1 MAEIQVG
8 IQANAWLR
16 EFPIAENL
24 DTVLQQIAESGYRGV
39 EIGYHFLAGGR
50 FNALRPGGAPAAG
63 DRKTTTMPDPA
74 EVGALIAGH
83 GLELAALHTGGN
95 FYADDIAR
103 EQTLPNLEI
112 IAAFAQAIDCQ
123 NILISPAAK
132 KEAAKTSQ
140 ELETQNRFLQE
151 ACSLFGA
158 NGAHCFHHTHGPE
171 LADDFREMRHI
182 LELDPTHISLA
193 YDIANAARVIGPAGA
208 VDFINSFRSRIG
220 YVHYKDCRADGV
232 LVEAIGDGAID
243 WRAVAHV
250 LTSTDYGGWLVVE
263 IEPGRGM
270 EAHRSVKED
279 AILSRQCI
287 RETLG
292 V

>member
-1 MAEIQVG
+1 MPCVPGVRRQRAIARPQPCLTRRRLARSS
-8 IQANAWLR
+8 QAH
-16 EFPIAENL
+16 
-24 DTVLQQIAESGYRGV
+24 D
-39 EIGYHFLAGGR
+39 
-50 FNALRPGGAPAAG
+50 
-63 DRKTTTMPDPA
+63 
-74 EVGALIAGH
+74 
-83 GLELAALHTGGN
+83 LELAALHTGGN

-171 LADDFREMRHI
+171 LEDDFREMRHI
-182 LELDPTHISLA
+182 LELDPAHISLA

-220 YVHYKDCRADGV
+220 YVHYKDCRDDGV

>member
-63 DRKTTTMPDPA
+63 DRETTTMPDPA

-95 FYADDIAR
+95 FYSDDIAR

-132 KEAAKTSQ
+132 QEAAKTSQ

-158 NGAHCFHHTHGPE
+158 NGAHCFHHTHG
-171 LADDFREMRHI
+171 
-182 LELDPTHISLA
+182 
-193 YDIANAARVIGPAGA
+193 G
-208 VDFINSFRSRIG
+208 
-220 YVHYKDCRADGV
+220 
-232 LVEAIGDGAID
+232 
-243 WRAVAHV
+243 
-250 LTSTDYGGWLVVE
+250 
-263 IEPGRGM
+263 
-270 EAHRSVKED
+270 
-279 AILSRQCI
+279 
-287 RETLG
+287 
-292 V
+292 